1 MVSTSLLSTLTVMA
15 TGAVSRRLESVKMN
29 GIVKETRNLLI
40 EIREELLHSEVE
52 TCVIEKIDLAIS
64 NLNDLEKEIEDENEA
79 TEICLKIIAR
89 VIKHLPTIQSLI
101 DSILN

>member
-1 MVSTSLLSTLTVMA
+1 MVSTSLLSTLTAMA
-15 TGAVSRRLESVKMN
+15 TGAILRRLETVKMN

-64 NLNDLEKEIEDENEA
+64 NLEDLEKEMKDEKEA
-79 TEICLKIIAR
+79 ANVCLNILARIIR
-89 VIKHLPTIQSLI
+89 HLPSIQSLI
-101 DSILN
+101 DTILN

>member
-1 MVSTSLLSTLTVMA
+1 MA
-15 TGAVSRRLESVKMN
+15 TGAILRRLETVKMN

-52 TCVIEKIDLAIS
+52 TCVIEKIDLAIL
-64 NLNDLEKEIEDENEA
+64 NLNDLEEMEDENEM
-79 TEICLKIIAR
+79 AR
-89 VIKHLPTIQSLI
+89 VCLDILARVVRHFPTIQSLI

>member
-1 MVSTSLLSTLTVMA
+1 
-15 TGAVSRRLESVKMN
+15 MN

-64 NLNDLEKEIEDENEA
+64 NLEDLEKEMKDEKEA
-79 TEICLKIIAR
+79 ANVCLNILARIIR
-89 VIKHLPTIQSLI
+89 HLPSIQSLI
-101 DSILN
+101 DTILN

>member
-1 MVSTSLLSTLTVMA
+1 
-15 TGAVSRRLESVKMN
+15 MN

-40 EIREELLHSEVE
+40 GIREELLHGEVE

-64 NLNDLEKEIEDENEA
+64 NLDDLEKDMEDEKEA
-79 TEICLKIIAR
+79 ARVCLNILAR
-89 VIKHLPTIQSLI
+89 VIRHLPTIQSLI